1 MSYHGNMA
9 ISFNLLDPQLCL
21 VMSCQPCTQW
31 LSLLDSLFFLF
42 SFLSFYSPQ
51 LLYPNGSLSKPLP
64 SSFFF
69 LLPLEIFDDDK
80 EEKEEFIDVTNNF
93 APLDPNP
100 DHSSQRTSVTPAT
113 PTSNSTCEGSDLSWV
128 CYVCGFGFGFRFS
141 MHLCVGGFGFLVV
154 SVFDGWILC
163 GCWWCLWWSIL
174 GLLLVVVMELGL
186 GVGFI
191 FSK

>member
-9 ISFNLLDPQLCL
+9 ISFNLWDPQLCL

-51 LLYPNGSLSKPLP
+51 LLYPKGFLSRSLP
-64 SSFFF
+64 SFFFF

-93 APLDPNP
+93 APLDLNP

-113 PTSNSTCEGSDLSWV
+113 PASNSTGEGSDLSWV
-128 CYVCGFGFGFRFS
+128 CYVCGFGFGFRFWVW
-141 MHLCVGGFGFLVV
+141 LFGYERV
-154 SVFDGWILC
+154 
-163 GCWWCLWWSIL
+163 WWLDFVW
-174 GLLLVVVMELGL
+174 LLVVFMVVNSRFA
-186 GVGFI
+186 VGGGGDGAGFGCG
-191 FSK
+191 FYLLQVESCE